1 MTFDRVT
8 QADLPALAFLWQE
21 AFLENAEKLVP
32 WLLQT
37 GTGFCCREEQTL
49 CAMAFALPYAVA
61 SEGAILD
68 GRYLYGVATRKTH
81 RGRGIATRLLEH
93 VERELAAEGA
103 DGLLLVPADDGLR
116 RFYRERGFRD
126 WSVRFPRS
134 AEGETPCD
142 AAEYLRLREA
152 HLAGTPHIFPPEEV
166 IGRCRFF
173 KSDAGCRAELFGK
186 TAESLP
192 QEPGGTPYAMAKPL
206 TAQFP
211 RWGFFSFAMDE

>member
-32 WLLQT
+32 WLLQI

-61 SEGAILD
+61 AEGAILD
-68 GRYLYGVATRKTH
+68 GRYLYGVATKKTH
-81 RGRGIATRLLEH
+81 RGQGIATRLLEQI
-93 VERELAAEGA
+93 ERELTAEGA

-116 RFYRERGFRD
+116 RFYKERGFRD

-134 AEGETPCD
+134 AEEETPCD
-142 AAEYLRLREA
+142 AAEYLRLRETY
-152 HLAGTPHIFPPEEV
+152 LAGTPHVFPPEELP
-166 IGRCRFF
+166 GRCRFF
-173 KSDAGCRAELFGK
+173 KSDDGCRAELFGK
-186 TAESLP
+186 TAEALP
-192 QEPGGTPYAMAKPL
+192 IGKEERPYAMAKPL
-206 TAQFP
+206 TKRFP
-211 RWGFFSFAMDE
+211 ERGFFSFAMDE